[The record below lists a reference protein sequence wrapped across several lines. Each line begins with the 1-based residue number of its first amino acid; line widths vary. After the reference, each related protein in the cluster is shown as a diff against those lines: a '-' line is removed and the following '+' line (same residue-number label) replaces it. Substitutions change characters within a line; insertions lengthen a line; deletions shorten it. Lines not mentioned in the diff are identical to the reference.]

1 MNLIEVVVSTL
12 SQVKVY
18 LQQLPASTYSRP
30 LDLLSG
36 ASIGEHTRHILE
48 FYDCLL
54 IQYKDGEVNYDNRCR
69 DKQIETDPRFAM
81 AVIDRICNALTDCNP
96 DQVLTLAHGYD
107 TDGDRLVRVK
117 TTFAR
122 ELVYNVE
129 HAIHHLAMIKIGLK
143 ILSPSMELP
152 TEFGVAPSTIRHKKL
167 ADEQMSR

>member
-18 LQQLPASTYSRP
+18 LQHLPASAYSRP

-36 ASIGEHTRHILE
+36 ASIGQHTRHILE
-48 FYDCLL
+48 FYDCL
-54 IQYKDGEVNYDNRCR
+54 IAQHNTGEVNYDKRQR
-69 DKQIETDPRFAM
+69 DHQLETDPQFAL
-81 AVIDRICNALTDCNP
+81 AVIDKICKVLPACDP
-96 DQVLTLAHGYD
+96 DQVLVLAHGYD
-107 TDGDRLVRVK
+107 LQEDQLVRVN

-143 ILSPSMELP
+143 TLSPELKLP
-152 TEFGVAPSTIRHKKL
+152 SGFGVAPSTIRHKNT
-167 ADEQMSR
+167 AN

>member
-18 LQQLPASTYSRP
+18 LQQLPASSYSRP

-36 ASIGEHTRHILE
+36 ASIGQHTRHILE
-48 FYDCLL
+48 FYDCL
-54 IQYKDGEVNYDNRCR
+54 IAQHETGEVNYDIRER
-69 DKQIETDPRFAM
+69 DNQIETDPQFAM
-81 AVIDRICNALTDCNP
+81 SVIDRICEVLPACDP
-96 DQVLTLAHGYD
+96 DQVLILAHGYD
-107 TDGDRLVRVK
+107 TAGDQLVRVK

-143 ILSPSMELP
+143 ILSPAMKLP
-152 TEFGVAPSTIRHKKL
+152 SEFGVAPSTIRHKNKIN
-167 ADEQMSR
+167 